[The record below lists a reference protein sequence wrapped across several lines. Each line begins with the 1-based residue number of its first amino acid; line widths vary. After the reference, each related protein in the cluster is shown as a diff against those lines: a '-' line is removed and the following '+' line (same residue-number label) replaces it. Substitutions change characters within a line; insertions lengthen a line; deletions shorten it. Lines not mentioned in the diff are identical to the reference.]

1 MAFIS
6 IDENECIRVFA
17 KTSIGATTDWAR
29 ICNKEG
35 NLRTEGRERNDT
47 LKWE

>member
-1 MAFIS
+1 MRIVA
-6 IDENECIRVFA
+6 V
-17 KTSIGATTDWAR
+17 TGVGAYTDWAR

-35 NLRTEGRERNDT
+35 NLRIAQTERKDT